1 VSAGTALAGT
11 RPLVR
16 FILRRDRVRIPIW
29 ILGIALL
36 VLVTAAS
43 VKDLY
48 PTQADLESAA
58 QPLYDNAA
66 AIALNG
72 PPYALDTLGGQIVFN
87 IGSFGYV
94 VVALMGMFLVGRHTR
109 ADEESGRTELLRATV
124 VGRDASVTAVLVV
137 ATGAFTVV
145 GGLIALVMIGQDLAV
160 GSSVLYGAA
169 MGGFGLLFACVT
181 AVTVQVTE
189 HNRTGLGMAGVLLG
203 GSYVVRAVGDVG
215 DGALSWLSPMGW
227 AQATRP
233 YAGDRWW
240 ALLLLAG
247 ASIVLVAIAFALLGI
262 RDLGGGLVPPRPGP
276 PEAAPALGHPEG
288 LALRLQRGT
297 LIAWTAGL
305 AATAVAYGSIAQDI
319 NDFIGDNDALED
331 LLAQTGGS
339 LVDSYLGTTMLTM
352 AVIAGGFAI
361 SAALRLRSE
370 ETQGR
375 AETLLATAMSRR
387 RWAVSHLAVALGG
400 SALIMAVTGLVVG
413 LTYGISVSDLDQ
425 VGRLLGAGLAF
436 VPALWV
442 LVGVAFALFGL
453 VPRAVVAA
461 WAVLVGCLVVA
472 MFGALIGLP
481 QWALDLSPFQHV
493 PQMPAAGF
501 ELTPILV
508 LTAVAAGLLGVGF
521 AAFDRRDAGY

>member
-1 VSAGTALAGT
+1 
-11 RPLVR
+11 
-16 FILRRDRVRIPIW
+16 
-29 ILGIALL
+29 
-36 VLVTAAS
+36 
-43 VKDLY
+43 
-48 PTQADLESAA
+48 
-58 QPLYDNAA
+58 
-66 AIALNG
+66 
-72 PPYALDTLGGQIVFN
+72 
-87 IGSFGYV
+87 
-94 VVALMGMFLVGRHTR
+94 
-109 ADEESGRTELLRATV
+109 
-124 VGRDASVTAVLVV
+124 
-137 ATGAFTVV
+137 
-145 GGLIALVMIGQDLAV
+145 
-160 GSSVLYGAA
+160 
-169 MGGFGLLFACVT
+169 
-181 AVTVQVTE
+181 
-189 HNRTGLGMAGVLLG
+189 
-203 GSYVVRAVGDVG
+203 
-215 DGALSWLSPMGW
+215 MGW
-227 AQATRP
+227 AQATKP

-339 LVDSYLGTTMLTM
+339 LVDSYLGTTMLTL

-387 RWAVSHLAVALGG
+387 RWAASHLAVALGG

-453 VPRAVVAA
+453 VPRAIVAA

-508 LTAVAAGLLGVGF
+508 LTTVAAGLLGVGF